1 MNKLKNW
8 LQQLSSPSKDQ
19 AAPARAPGID
29 IGRTIN
35 DALTAAGLQGPPA
48 DGRSSADRPPGIAT
62 VSVLAPA
69 ARPTQAKR
77 VAQAEVGA
85 EGRGLSDRF
94 VNDAGT
100 RAYAVHLPP
109 AYDRG
114 TGAKF
119 PLLVMLHGCT
129 QTIAD
134 FAMGTQMNTLAE
146 KLGFIV
152 VYPEQPSSANP
163 SRCWN
168 WFRTADQKR
177 GQGEPSLIAGIAQEV
192 CARYQGDPQRV
203 FVAGL
208 SAGGAMA
215 VVVGD
220 AYPDVFAA
228 VAAHSGLRLGAAH
241 DIASAFTAMK
251 SGPVGAARTASSRL
265 TPTLVFQ
272 GDADRTVSA
281 KNATAII
288 EDVLSSAT
296 RAGLGIRTES
306 VTVASAGRR
315 AARRTV
321 YTDDRGQP
329 VAEHWLIAGGGH
341 AWSGGDQRG
350 TYTDVAGPCASD
362 AIVRFFGLGDPLP
375 VA

>member
-1 MNKLKNW
+1 MNILKNW
-8 LQQLSSPSKDQ
+8 LQRLASPEQ
-19 AAPARAPGID
+19 THAASARVSGTD
-29 IGRTIN
+29 IGKTIN
-35 DALTAAGLQGPPA
+35 DALTAAGLHAQSADKRSSASMTPSAVAVSMPAPAVRRAQAEAAA
-48 DGRSSADRPPGIAT
+48 DGRC
-62 VSVLAPA
+62 VV
-69 ARPTQAKR
+69 
-77 VAQAEVGA
+77 
-85 EGRGLSDRF
+85 DRF

-100 RAYAVHLPP
+100 RTYAVHLPP
-109 AYDRG
+109 AHDRE

-129 QTIAD
+129 QSIAD
-134 FAMGTQMNTLAE
+134 FAVGTQMNALAE
-146 KLGFIV
+146 RLGFIV
-152 VYPEQPSSANP
+152 VYPEQPGSANP

-192 CARYQGDPQRV
+192 CARYHGDPQRV

-220 AYPDVFAA
+220 AYPEVFAA
-228 VAAHSGLRLGAAH
+228 VAAHSGLRLGAAY
-241 DIASAFTAMK
+241 DVASAFTAMK

-281 KNATAII
+281 KNAVAII
-288 EDVLSSAT
+288 EDVLSSAARVGLRI
-296 RAGLGIRTES
+296 RADST
-306 VTVASAGRR
+306 TVSSAGRK

-321 YTDDRGQP
+321 YTDDHGRP
-329 VAEHWLIAGGGH
+329 VAEHWLVAGGGH
-341 AWSGGDQRG
+341 AWSGGDERG

-375 VA
+375 AP

>member
-8 LQQLSSPSKDQ
+8 LQRLASSDQ
-19 AAPARAPGID
+19 AHAASARASGID
-29 IGRTIN
+29 IGKTIN

-48 DGRSSADRPPGIAT
+48 DARSSADTPPGVAT
-62 VSVLAPA
+62 VSVLAPV
-69 ARPTQAKR
+69 ARPAQAKR
-77 VAQAEVGA
+77 VAQAEGVADGH
-85 EGRGLSDRF
+85 GLIHRF
-94 VNDAGT
+94 ANDAGT
-100 RAYAVHLPP
+100 RTYAVHLPS
-109 AYDRG
+109 AYDRE
-114 TGAKF
+114 TDAKF

-129 QTIAD
+129 QSIAD
-134 FAMGTQMNTLAE
+134 FAVGTQMNALAE
-146 KLGFIV
+146 RLGFIV
-152 VYPEQPSSANP
+152 VYPEQPGSANA

-192 CARYQGDPQRV
+192 CARYRGDPQRV

-241 DIASAFTAMK
+241 DVASAFTAMK
-251 SGPVGAARTASSRL
+251 CGPVDAARTASSRL

-288 EDVLSSAT
+288 EDVLSSAA
-296 RAGLGIRTES
+296 RAGLRIRTDSTTVSS
-306 VTVASAGRR
+306 VGRK

-321 YTDDRGQP
+321 YTDDQGRP
-329 VAEHWLIAGGGH
+329 VAEHWLVAGGGH
-341 AWSGGDQRG
+341 AWSGGDERG

-362 AIVRFFGLGDPLP
+362 AIVRFFGLGDPLLAP
-375 VA
+375 